1 MKYDVFEVDFRG
13 APQPAADLFHLVL
26 GNMHIRTPSGGPTVS
41 LQTRR
46 RMVSLAL
53 KHLSSLGQ
61 DLSNKPVV
69 RVLVGDP
76 NLTAEQAAAAV
87 QEATKSCSG
96 TPLQFECGLQ
106 KWEIHSSE
114 HGLSG
119 DILFCSGAWIE
130 PLLIPIGKSYAERG
144 LRNDCHDAV
153 GAVLKVPFTRCD
165 SLPGT
170 APQAPEPPVISQA
183 SSSAPQ
189 APAPSVISQATS
201 GAPSGGASQPANEP
215 EHWKPTGGA
224 SQPANEPEHW
234 EPTDGASQP
243 PSPASSGADWGGSEA
258 EELHAVLRTA
268 EKNED
273 EDAAVLEQ
281 LGRL

>member
-1 MKYDVFEVDFRG
+1 MR
-13 APQPAADLFHLVL
+13 P
-26 GNMHIRTPSGGPTVS
+26 
-41 LQTRR
+41 
-46 RMVSLAL
+46 
-53 KHLSSLGQ
+53 
-61 DLSNKPVV
+61 
-69 RVLVGDP
+69 
-76 NLTAEQAAAAV
+76 
-87 QEATKSCSG
+87 SG

-114 HGLSG
+114 HGLSE

-273 EDAAVLEQ
+273 EDPAVLEQ
-281 LGRL
+281 LGRLLFLRKFV